1 MIRVS
6 TNGTLRTYRSHLA
19 TATLNQFQAMNTVL
33 TRQRF
38 NSFAD
43 SPTLA
48 TQSFKAHAAYARNQ
62 AQQATTENI
71 VSKFEAAA
79 SSLQEFA
86 DQYSSALASAEQAQN
101 ADGLGARQELGK
113 VLTGIAEGMVQTLNA
128 QYGEKFVFA
137 GADGQ
142 NAPFEL
148 KGGTLY
154 FRGIDVNTT
163 DPNQLAQLAS
173 MAKETVYVDVGLGM
187 ELDEN
192 EQVLSSTAFNA
203 SISGIGLLGYGT
215 VGGAANGVPNNIVS
229 IIAELGQLYS
239 NAGSDNSMSATD
251 EARAEE
257 LFGHMQESYENFNT
271 QRGEMETRAQFLK
284 SNQKRLESTGDTLQE
299 QYEGLDQVDLADALT
314 TFAYAQYSYNAAL
327 RVGNDILSQSFIDY
341 MS

>member
-19 TATLNQFQAMNTVL
+19 TATLNQYQAMNTVL

-71 VSKFEAAA
+71 ISKFEAAA

-101 ADGLGARQELGK
+101 AEGLGARQELGK

-128 QYGEKFVFA
+128 KYGEKFVFA

-142 NAPFEL
+142 DAPFEL
-148 KGGTLY
+148 KDGKLL
-154 FRGIDVNTT
+154 FRGLDVN
-163 DPNQLAQLAS
+163 DPANADEFAK
-173 MAKETVYVDVGLGM
+173 MANETVYVDVGLGM

-215 VGGAANGVPNNIVS
+215 VDGTDTGVPNNVIS
-229 IIAELGQLYS
+229 IIAELGQIYS
-239 NAGSDNSMSATD
+239 NAGNDNSLSAAD
-251 EARAEE
+251 AQRAED

>member
-19 TATLNQFQAMNTVL
+19 TATLNQYQAMNTVL

-71 VSKFEAAA
+71 ISKFEAAA

-101 ADGLGARQELGK
+101 AEGLGARQELGK

-128 QYGEKFVFA
+128 KYGEKFVFA

-142 NAPFEL
+142 DAPFEL
-148 KGGTLY
+148 KDGKLL
-154 FRGIDVNTT
+154 FRGLDVN
-163 DPNQLAQLAS
+163 DPANADEFAK
-173 MAKETVYVDVGLGM
+173 MANETVYVDVGLGM

-215 VGGAANGVPNNIVS
+215 VDGTDTGVPNNVIS
-229 IIAELGQLYS
+229 IIAELGQIYS
-239 NAGSDNSMSATD
+239 NAGNDNSLSAA
-251 EARAEE
+251 EAQRAED
-257 LFGHMQESYENFNT
+257 LFGHMPESYENFNT